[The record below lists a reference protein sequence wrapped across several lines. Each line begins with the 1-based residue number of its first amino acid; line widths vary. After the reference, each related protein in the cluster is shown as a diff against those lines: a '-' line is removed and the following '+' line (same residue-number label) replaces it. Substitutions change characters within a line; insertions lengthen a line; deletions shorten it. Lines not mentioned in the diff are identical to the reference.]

1 MGHPVVPGGPG
12 PGCMGSEKLKGS
24 LPQGIARPTSP
35 AVLRWVAVLAGGPG
49 WGEVVLEEVTS
60 PEEQILL

>member
-1 MGHPVVPGGPG
+1 
-12 PGCMGSEKLKGS
+12 MGSEKLQGS
-24 LPQGIARPTSP
+24 LPQGIAHPASP
-35 AVLRWVAVLAGGPG
+35 VVLRWVAVLAGGPG